1 MTGKENLVYL
11 KKDMIDIELQ
21 LLIENSLQFGHQ
33 LFLEDIEEEIQDSY
47 DDVNSGFMQVLLN
60 KKVKEGNVYKLK
72 MREKIVD
79 IHPDFRF
86 YITTKLAN
94 PHFKPEICIK
104 A

>member
-1 MTGKENLVYL
+1 
-11 KKDMIDIELQ
+11 
-21 LLIENSLQFGHQ
+21 
-33 LFLEDIEEEIQDSY
+33 LEDIEEEIQDSY
-47 DDVNSGFMQVLLN
+47 DDVLLN

-104 A
+104 VTLLNFQLTLEGLED